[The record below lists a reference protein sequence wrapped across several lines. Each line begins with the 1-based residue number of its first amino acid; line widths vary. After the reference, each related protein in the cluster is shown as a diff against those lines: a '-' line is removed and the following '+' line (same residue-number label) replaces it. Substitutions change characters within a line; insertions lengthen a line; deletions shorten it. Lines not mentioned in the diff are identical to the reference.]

1 MTSVDDI
8 VGMYRERRDVMSP
21 LMNKMREIR
30 NAYNGDIILPVPEID
45 KEERSSV
52 ANLVATGLDQSARRV
67 ASVMPNI
74 SCPAIKETKQAE
86 NASLDRRRALF
97 GWWEA
102 NRMRLMLY
110 KRARHF
116 LGYAQSPVLLRPC
129 FKEGIPRW
137 HLRDPLGTYAPVGSD
152 SLTPDNCIFL
162 STHPIE
168 WLHKNYPLAG
178 RSLVLRESSLAI
190 EVLEYVD
197 EKEIVTVAMGDKRD
211 PYNDDDHMRFE
222 AFELERVPNRADRP
236 TAIVPTRITLDRPQG
251 QFDGILGMYNHQ
263 AKLMALELIAIE
275 RGVFPEQWLIA
286 NPGEI
291 AKIIAPADG
300 LKGQVG
306 MVQGGQLKDMQIP
319 SNLANLQAVDRLER
333 NQRVT
338 AQIPAEFG
346 GESST
351 NIRTG
356 KRGDSIMSAT
366 VDFAIQETQE
376 CFAESLREEN
386 RAAIAIAKGYFGKQ
400 SKSFYVNWK
409 GAKGQVEYVPNKLFE
424 TDENQVS
431 YAHAGADQNG
441 LVISAGQ
448 RIGLGTMSK
457 KRFMELDPLV
467 DDPEKEHD
475 NVIFEGVEQA
485 LMQSIQA
492 QAADPQAPLPI
503 SDLAQLML
511 DVKLNKLELA
521 EAIVKMQEKIQ
532 ERQAAEVPPGAPEGM
547 PGMSMPGP
555 GTGAEAGGMAPI
567 GEPPPGPENLA
578 SMLGALRGPQAGELP
593 QESAPMGA

>member
-1 MTSVDDI
+1 
-8 VGMYRERRDVMSP
+8 
-21 LMNKMREIR
+21 
-30 NAYNGDIILPVPEID
+30 
-45 KEERSSV
+45 
-52 ANLVATGLDQSARRV
+52 
-67 ASVMPNI
+67 
-74 SCPAIKETKQAE
+74 
-86 NASLDRRRALF
+86 
-97 GWWEA
+97 
-102 NRMRLMLY
+102 
-110 KRARHF
+110 
-116 LGYAQSPVLLRPC
+116 
-129 FKEGIPRW
+129 
-137 HLRDPLGTYAPVGSD
+137 
-152 SLTPDNCIFL
+152 
-162 STHPIE
+162 
-168 WLHKNYPLAG
+168 
-178 RSLVLRESSLAI
+178 
-190 EVLEYVD
+190 
-197 EKEIVTVAMGDKRD
+197 MGDKRD

-521 EAIVKMQEKIQ
+521 EAIVKMQERIQ